1 MEGPPGLCG
10 HSKTT
15 ASHPV
20 NEMTSKLFSAIT
32 TTAVMATV
40 ASLFPGDILSHLSD
54 PPSEIITAVMTQ
66 PPPLGLHLS
75 CPLSPTS
82 PHVLQL
88 QLLTPP
94 TVFSVFSVF
103 SLSSQPSLQ
112 LCIVWDFLPSETRER
127 EQSRHGESDRRRVRQ
142 DIAEMSCN

>member
-75 CPLSPTS
+75 CPLSPTRAPAAAPHS
-82 PHVLQL
+82 PNCI
-88 QLLTPP
+88 
-94 TVFSVFSVF
+94 
-103 SLSSQPSLQ
+103 
-112 LCIVWDFLPSETRER
+112 LCILCILPQQSAKSAALHSLGLLAKRDKGER
-127 EQSRHGESDRRRVRQ
+127 TVQTRRVRQ
-142 DIAEMSCN
+142 EASQTRHCRDVL